1 MNFVTE
7 PFPTYEVAA
16 RIGCSLGVGLLVGLE
31 REWANKE
38 IGVRTFSI
46 VALLGALTSLLDG
59 PLVVT
64 ALIGAFL
71 LVAFLNVQSLLRDQS
86 LELTTSAALIV
97 TLVLGVLIGRGQF
110 FTAVASSIA
119 MTMLL
124 AWKAELSR
132 FADGLA
138 PDEIR
143 SAVLLG
149 LLSLVIHP
157 LLPDR
162 FLDPW
167 GLVNPR
173 QAWVV
178 VLVIAGLGFGNYWLL
193 RLYGARGAYYAAFLG
208 GLVNSTATA
217 AELTAQLGRSAANAT
232 LALALLLLTNVA
244 MFARNLTILA
254 IFAPLAVR
262 DAATPFALMTFG
274 VLPWVWPRGSRAK
287 LPSPQ
292 LQLSSPLSL
301 KHVLGFGVLFVALAA
316 AGTLVERYL
325 GGLGFLALSFVG
337 GVISSAS
344 TTASAA
350 ALAAN
355 GTISPGTA
363 GVAVVLT
370 SMASALASLPVVYVQ
385 TRGVRLFRTLATSTG
400 VIVAL
405 GLSVFAIRQ
414 AWAGW

>member
-1 MNFVTE
+1 VNLVTE

-16 RIGCSLGVGLLVGLE
+16 RIGSSLGVGLLVGLE

-46 VALLGALTSLLDG
+46 VALLGALTSLLEG
-59 PLVVT
+59 PLVVA

-97 TLVLGVLIGRGQF
+97 TFVLGVLIGHGQF
-110 FTAVASSIA
+110 FTAVASAIA

-217 AELTAQLGRSAANAT
+217 AELTAQLGRSAANAS

-254 IFAPLAVR
+254 IFAPVAVR
-262 DAATPFALMTFG
+262 DAAMPFALMTFG
-274 VLPWVWPRGSRAK
+274 MLPWVWPRGRQAK

-292 LQLSSPLSL
+292 LHLSSPLSL
-301 KHVLGFGVLFVALAA
+301 RHVLGFGALFVALAA
-316 AGTLVERYL
+316 AGTLVERHL
-325 GGLGFLALSFVG
+325 GGLGFLALSLVG
-337 GVISSAS
+337 GLISSAS

-355 GTISPGTA
+355 GAISPETA
-363 GVAVVLT
+363 GVAVVLA
-370 SMASALASLPVVYVQ
+370 SMASALASLPVVYMQ
-385 TRGVRLFRTLATSTG
+385 ARGVRLFRALALSTG

-405 GLSVFAIRQ
+405 GLSVFAVRQ
-414 AWAGW
+414 AWAW

>member
-1 MNFVTE
+1 VDFAVE

-59 PLVVT
+59 QLVVT

-110 FTAVASSIA
+110 FTAVASAIA

-138 PDEIR
+138 PEEIR

-208 GLVNSTATA
+208 GLVNSTAAA
-217 AELTAQLGRSAANAT
+217 AELTAQLGRSAANAA

-254 IFAPLAVR
+254 IFAPFALR
-262 DAATPFALMTFG
+262 DAAMSFMLMTFG
-274 VLPWVWPRGSRAK
+274 VLPWVWPRGRRAK

-292 LQLSSPLSL
+292 LQLTSPLSL
-301 KHVLGFGVLFVALAA
+301 RHVLGFGAVFVGLAA

-325 GGLGFLALSFVG
+325 GGAGFLALSLVG
-337 GVISSAS
+337 GLISSAS

-355 GTISPGTA
+355 GTISPETA
-363 GVAVVLT
+363 GAAVILT
-370 SMASALASLPVVYVQ
+370 SMASAVASLPVVYVQ
-385 TRGVRLFRTLATSTG
+385 TRGVRLFRNLATSTG
-400 VIVAL
+400 MIVAL